1 MDGRRRECWCAS
13 VSDGG
18 FDGGISETELA
29 RFAREPVFSGI
40 PEAERRHLG
49 AIARRKAVRSDSY
62 FLREG
67 DFPDRVAYVGRGLFR
82 VFFITVEG
90 EERTMAFR
98 GVGRLL
104 SGYTSSLERSPAAYS
119 IQAIEDGVLYWL
131 PLAAVDELMR
141 RHRCWPELATRYAQ
155 LLFMEKELRER
166 EFLSLDAEARYA
178 AFLTRYPG
186 LEERIPQY
194 LVASFLG
201 ISPVTL
207 SRIRRSSLDH

>member
-1 MDGRRRECWCAS
+1 MSEGAGN
-13 VSDGG
+13 GG
-18 FDGGISETELA
+18 FGGGISEAELA
-29 RFAREPVFSGI
+29 RLAREPVFSGI
-40 PEAERRHLG
+40 PDAERRHLG
-49 AIARRKAVRSDSY
+49 AIARRQTVKGSSF

-67 DFPDRVAYVGRGLFR
+67 DAPDRVAYVGRGLFR
-82 VFFITVEG
+82 VFFITAGG

-104 SGYTSSLERSPAAYS
+104 SGYTSSVERSPAAYS
-119 IQAIEDGVLYWL
+119 IQAVEDGVLYWL
-131 PLAAVDELMR
+131 PLAAVDELMK
-141 RHRCWPELATRYAQ
+141 RHRCWAELATRYAQ
-155 LLFMEKELRER
+155 LLFIEKERRER

-178 AFLTRYPG
+178 AFLTQYPG

-207 SRIRRSSLDH
+207 SRIRRSSLGP